1 MLRRITG
8 LCSLFLVVIALAA
21 CNLLTAPSNQ
31 TTISGP
37 PVVQIAAP
45 PPNASYLENVTVNIQ
60 VLVSNAGTDIDR
72 IEIVVDGQ
80 IVDTLTA
87 PNPGGAASFSIAK
100 TWTASGVGSHTMGV
114 TAFRADG
121 SSSAPATVTVNVV
134 SQETSPTVE
143 PTTSANTQSQS
154 GGNQQQSGGSNTNNQ
169 SRPTA
174 TQTTSP
180 KPTDPP
186 AAAASNTPST
196 PFVTVNQGINVRSG
210 PSTKFNPVLG
220 TMKQGDTAPLL
231 GKSTDGS
238 WLKIQYY
245 NSNNAWVFAQYVTA
259 SVDLAQL
266 AVDPG
271 PPIPADTAVPPTAVP
286 ATPVP
291 TSAPSSA
298 NIVLGNIGFN
308 PPLATCGQTIT
319 ITIDVANLGQQATDR
334 GGIITIKDYRS
345 STGQEIHSTQG
356 AFGPLAAGQTVN
368 YGGMF
373 LTITTY
379 VGEEHR
385 LVVSVNP
392 DGAVPETN
400 NADNNREYKFTLQ
413 PGC

>member
-1 MLRRITG
+1 M
-8 LCSLFLVVIALAA
+8 VLAA

-45 PPNASYLENVTVNIQ
+45 PPNATYLEDVTVNIQ
-60 VLVSNAGTDIDR
+60 ALISNAGADIDR
-72 IEIVVDGQ
+72 IEIVVDEQ
-80 IVDTLTA
+80 ILETLSS
-87 PNPGGAASFSIAK
+87 PNPGGAASFSIAR
-100 TWTASGVGSHTMGV
+100 TWTASGAGSHTIGI

-121 SSSAPATVTVNVV
+121 SSSTPAAVMVNVV
-134 SQETSPTVE
+134 SQETSPTAE
-143 PTTSANTQSQS
+143 LTTSSDTQSSGQQPAGGNNTQ
-154 GGNQQQSGGSNTNNQ
+154 T
-169 SRPTA
+169 SRSTA
-174 TQTTSP
+174 TQTTPP

-186 AAAASNTPST
+186 TPAASNTPNT
-196 PFVTVNQGINVRSG
+196 PFITVNQGINVRSG

-231 GKSTDGS
+231 GKNTDGS
-238 WLKIQYY
+238 WFKIQYY
-245 NSNNAWVFAQYVTA
+245 NSNNAWVFAQYVSP
-259 SVDLAQL
+259 SVDVAQL
-266 AVDPG
+266 VVDPG
-271 PPIPADTAVPPTAVP
+271 PPVPTDTPVPPTAIP

-291 TSAPSSA
+291 TTAPTTA

-308 PPLATCGQTIT
+308 PPLATCGQTIA

-334 GGIITIKDYRS
+334 GGSISIKDYHS
-345 STGQEIHSTQG
+345 ASGQEVHSTQG
-356 AFGPLAAGQTVN
+356 AFGPLAAGQTIN

-385 LVVSVNP
+385 LVITLNP
-392 DGAVPETN
+392 DGAVPETS
-400 NADNNREYKFTLQ
+400 NADNSREYKYTLQ

>member
-1 MLRRITG
+1 MLRKMTG
-8 LCSLFLVVIALAA
+8 RSSLFLVIILLAA

-31 TTISGP
+31 TAISGP

-60 VLVSNAGTDIDR
+60 ALISNAGTDIER
-72 IEIVVDGQ
+72 IEIVVDEQ
-80 IVDTLTA
+80 IVDTLKA

-100 TWTASGVGSHTMGV
+100 TWTASGAGSHTIGV
-114 TAFRADG
+114 TAFRADD

-134 SQETSPTVE
+134 SQETSPTIE
-143 PTTSANTQSQS
+143 PTASSNTQSQS
-154 GGNQQQSGGSNTNNQ
+154 GGNQQSGGNSTNSQ
-169 SRPTA
+169 TRPTA
-174 TQTTSP
+174 TQTTPP

-186 AAAASNTPST
+186 APAASNTPNT
-196 PFVTVNQGINVRSG
+196 PFITVNQGINVRSG

-259 SVDLAQL
+259 SIDVGQL

-271 PPIPADTAVPPTAVP
+271 PPVPTDTAVPPTAVP

-291 TSAPSSA
+291 TSAPTTA
-298 NIVLGNIGFN
+298 NIVLGNVGFN
-308 PPLATCGQTIT
+308 PPLAACGQTIA
-319 ITIDVANLGQQATDR
+319 ITVDVANLGQQATDR
-334 GGIITIKDYRS
+334 GGTISIKDYRS

-373 LTITTY
+373 LTITTF
-379 VGEEHR
+379 VAEEHR
-385 LVVSVNP
+385 LVVTLNP
-392 DGAVPETN
+392 DGAVPENN
-400 NADNNREYKFTLQ
+400 NADNSREYRFTLQ